1 MTLSELLIEEFSRI
15 QGGVR
20 ATLKNATVETLTFRA
35 DADAN
40 TIAWLIWHLSR
51 VQDDHLADLAGTVQ
65 IYTSQGWAQ
74 RFDLPFEP
82 GATGYGHRSADVAAV
97 RADAELLRGYYD
109 AVHTTTVAYLATLTE
124 ADLNR
129 VIDESWTPAVTVGVR
144 LSSVLSDDLEHVGQ
158 AAFVRGLADRAG
170 V

>member
-40 TIAWLIWHLSR
+40 TIAWLTWHLSR
-51 VQDDHLADLAGTVQ
+51 VQDDHLADLAGTAQV
-65 IYTSQGWAQ
+65 YTSQGWAQ

-109 AVHTTTVAYLATLTE
+109 AVHATTVAYLTTLAE

-144 LSSVLSDDLEHVGQ
+144 LASVLSDDLEHVGQ
-158 AAFVRGLADRAG
+158 AAFLRGLADRAG